1 MSLPKCEHGV
11 SRNDGR
17 YVGTWAAPFSECG
30 CCGVAFPYIDSG
42 SYSDAGFHTVTWMPK
57 DRCAACGGTYI
68 RHDSGP
74 VESSDPLFDPR
85 MVDAG
90 AIVKAAVR
98 RAVAEFRPAFDR
110 LARE

>member
-42 SYSDAGFHTVTWMPK
+42 SYGSQGFHTTTWTPK
-57 DRCAACGGTYI
+57 DRCAACGGKYVEH
-68 RHDSGP
+68 RSGP
-74 VESSDPLFDPR
+74 VESEEPLLDRR
-85 MVDAG
+85 MLVR
-90 AIVKAAVR
+90 AAVR
-98 RAVAEFRPAFDR
+98 RALREFGPTFDR
-110 LARE
+110 LVKA